1 MSREAPFGG
10 WASPI
15 GTDLLTAG
23 QVGLAEVIVDG
34 SDVCW
39 LESRADQG
47 GRTSIWRES
56 DGLRTELTP
65 DHYVRTTVHEYG
77 GGAYDV
83 AQGLVVFSTFP
94 DSVVWRIAAD
104 SVPVRLTD
112 GSKRFAGFRLEPD
125 RDRVFAISEDH
136 TQSSHEPI
144 AGIVMLDLTDG
155 TETTLVTGADFY
167 GGVAVGPD
175 DRIAWWE
182 WDHPNMPWDTTRLC
196 VGRLVDGRVTD
207 AKTIA
212 FTADVSVLHPAWLPD
227 GRLVF
232 LSDESGYWNFLAFDG
247 DTVTPLHSHPY
258 DFCGPAWQL
267 TRGPFAVLDDSRILC
282 TWLDRG
288 IARLGVLSGDR
299 LEPLPTGQVSVS
311 ALSASSERAAA
322 LVGYAIS
329 PQAVVEVAPSAGVL
343 TILRPSSTVG
353 ISPAY
358 FSTAQPISVGTPA
371 VHAWYFPPTNP
382 DHHGPEGELPPLR
395 VLSHG
400 GPTAFS
406 SPALRLEYQYW
417 TSRGY
422 AIADVNYGGST
433 GYGRAYRERLKAQW
447 GIVDVADCMAVAQAL
462 ARAGLA
468 DPARTYIEG
477 GSAGG
482 YTTLRALTSTD
493 LFAAGIS
500 YYGVADL
507 GALARDTHKFE
518 SRYLDGLVGRWPE
531 DEEVYAERS
540 PINHLDRLAAPMLI
554 LQGSDD
560 RVVPPSQAE
569 EIAAAARAKGL
580 ACALVM
586 FAGEGHG
593 FRAAESIRRSLEV
606 SQSFLSRIFG
616 FTPADPVEGVALV
629 SGGAEG
635 YSGQ

>member
-1 MSREAPFGG
+1 MSRETPFGA

-47 GRTSIWRES
+47 GRTSIWRDS
-56 DGLRTELTP
+56 DGLRTEVTP
-65 DHYVRTTVHEYG
+65 EHYVRTTVHEYG
-77 GGAYDV
+77 GGAFDV
-83 AQGLVVFSTFP
+83 AQGVVVFSTFP
-94 DSVVWRIAAD
+94 DSAVWRIAPGGE
-104 SVPVRLTD
+104 PVRLTD
-112 GSKRFAGFRLEPD
+112 GSKRYASFRLQPD

-136 TQSSHEPI
+136 TGSSEEPI
-144 AGIVMLDLTDG
+144 AGIVTLDLTDG
-155 TETTLVTGADFY
+155 TETTLVVGADFY
-167 GGVAVGPD
+167 GGLAVGPD

-196 VGRLVDGRVTD
+196 VGRLADGHVTD
-207 AKTIA
+207 TRTVA
-212 FTADVSVLHPAWLPD
+212 FTEGVSVLHPTWLPD

-232 LSDESGYWNFLAFDG
+232 LSDESGYWNFCLFDG
-247 DTVTPLHSHPY
+247 DSVTPLHSHPF

-288 IARLGVLSGDR
+288 IGRLGILSDDR
-299 LEPLPTGQVSVS
+299 LDPLPTDQIGVS
-311 ALSASSERAAA
+311 ALSASRERAAA
-322 LVGYAIS
+322 LVGYATS
-329 PQAVVEVAPSAGVL
+329 PQAVVELDPGAGELNV
-343 TILRPSSTVG
+343 LRPSSTVG
-353 ISPAY
+353 INPAY
-358 FSTAQPISVGTPA
+358 FSTAQPISVGNPA
-371 VHAWYFPPTNP
+371 VHAWYYPPTNP
-382 DHHGPEGELPPLR
+382 DHRGLEGELPPLR

-400 GPTAFS
+400 GPTSFS

-433 GYGRAYRERLKAQW
+433 GYGRTYRERLKGQW
-447 GIVDVADCMAVAQAL
+447 GLIDVADCVAVARAL
-462 ARAGLA
+462 AGAGLA

-531 DEEVYAERS
+531 DEDVYAERS
-540 PINHLDRLAAPMLI
+540 PINHLDQLAAPMLI
-554 LQGSDD
+554 LQGAEDK
-560 RVVPPSQAE
+560 VVPPSQAE
-569 EIAAAARAKGL
+569 EIAAAARSKGL

-593 FRAAESIRRSLEV
+593 FRRAESIRRSLEV
-606 SQSFLSRIFG
+606 SQSFLGGIFG

-629 SGGAEG
+629 SGEAEG